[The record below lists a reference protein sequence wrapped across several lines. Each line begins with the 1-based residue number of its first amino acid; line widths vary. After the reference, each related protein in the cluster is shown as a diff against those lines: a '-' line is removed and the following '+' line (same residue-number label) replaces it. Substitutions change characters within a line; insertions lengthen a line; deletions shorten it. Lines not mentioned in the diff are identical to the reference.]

1 MSLFSRR
8 ADLVIFRHARSGYIE
23 STGALARET
32 APRKHLRTKLKRK
45 IARKGL
51 VTRYFLRRLAQA
63 QREGA
68 GSRYSRAYTRALAE
82 VITLFVLMPG
92 IAVFSAAAW
101 YFSYLPPTFWTGT
114 NARSTLGAAMLITF
128 GLVLVG
134 HCAFGH
140 HFRRYRRDP
149 EAASEF
155 DTEEDR
161 QIAFWQKF
169 FVAAI
174 CGVLV
179 PLCTLITL
187 AGP

>member
-1 MSLFSRR
+1 
-8 ADLVIFRHARSGYIE
+8 
-23 STGALARET
+23 
-32 APRKHLRTKLKRK
+32 LRTKLKPK
-45 IARKGL
+45 TARKGL

-63 QREGA
+63 QREGGRA
-68 GSRYSRAYTRALAE
+68 RPARAYTRALAE
-82 VITLFVLMPG
+82 AIAVFVLMPG

-101 YFSYLPPTFWTGT
+101 YFSSMPAEFWSGT
-114 NARSTLGAAMLITF
+114 NARATLGAAMLVTF
-128 GLVLVG
+128 GLVLLG
-134 HCAFGH
+134 HFALGR
-140 HFRRYRRDP
+140 HFRRYIRTP

-169 FVAAI
+169 FVTAI

-179 PLCTLITL
+179 PLCTLITI